1 MGVGLVR
8 KGATGSVSHSQG
20 TPTLAL
26 RDTYGATYSF
36 IEQGNVVL
44 LNVGSQSQPTTPAA
58 GNLVFFS
65 KSRADKMIG
74 SVIGPSGI
82 DFNIQNALFG
92 STVIRWVPSAGT
104 NIQMNPTGAPGVG
117 SGWGSG
123 WQARNATGA
132 QTHPNKSSTNS
143 MNSLNRALF
152 STTAAI
158 NTSSGIQSINTIVWR
173 GNASGLGGF
182 FFFARFGMV
191 TIGTGARVLIGLSAL
206 NATLTVDPSGINNT
220 IAIIKDAAD
229 TTWQVLIRSAS
240 TSTKQPTGVTITAN
254 QILDIYIHVK
264 PNDTSATFELRNPI
278 AGTSLYS
285 TTLSTGMIDG
295 STFLYA
301 HCQVQASAA
310 SLSALALSQIYIESD
325 V

>member
-20 TPTLAL
+20 TPTLSL

-36 IEQGNVVL
+36 IEQGHVTLVTS
-44 LNVGSQSQPTTPAA
+44 GSQPATPAA

-65 KSRADKMIG
+65 KSRAGRIIG
-74 SVIGPSGI
+74 SVVGPSGV
-82 DFNIQNALFG
+82 DYNIQNSFMG
-92 STVIRWVPSAGT
+92 STIIRWVPGATNVVSIFWGAGWT
-104 NIQMNPTGAPGVG
+104 
-117 SGWGSG
+117 
-123 WQARNATGA
+123 ARNVTGA
-132 QTHPNKSSTNS
+132 QTHPAKASTNS
-143 MNSLNRALF
+143 MTSLNRALF

-158 NTSSGIQSINTIVWR
+158 NTSSGIQSTDSIVWR
-173 GNASGLGGF
+173 GNATSLGGF

-206 NATLTVDPSGINNT
+206 NATLTADPSTGVNNT

-240 TSTKQPTGVTITAN
+240 TLTKQNTSVTITAN
-254 QILDIYIHVK
+254 QVLDIYIHVK
-264 PNDTSATFELRNPI
+264 PNDTSATFELRDPI

-285 TTLSTGMIDG
+285 VTLTTGMIDG
-295 STFLYA
+295 TTFLYA

-310 SLSALALSQIYIESD
+310 SLSALALSQMYVEAD

>member
-26 RDTYGATYSF
+26 RDTYGATFSF
-36 IEQGNVVL
+36 IEQDQLTLVSSG
-44 LNVGSQSQPTTPAA
+44 SQPTTPAA
-58 GNLVFFS
+58 GDLVFFP
-65 KSRADKMIG
+65 KSRAGKIIG
-74 SVIGPSGI
+74 AVVGPSGV
-82 DFNIQNALFG
+82 DYNLQNSFMG
-92 STVIRWVPSAGT
+92 STIIRWVPGATTVVSIFWGAGWT
-104 NIQMNPTGAPGVG
+104 T
-117 SGWGSG
+117 
-123 WQARNATGA
+123 RNVTGA
-132 QTHPNKSSTNS
+132 QSHPAKSSTNS
-143 MNSLNRALF
+143 MTSLNRALF

-158 NTSSGIQSINTIVWR
+158 NTSSGIQSTDSIVWR
-173 GNASGLGGF
+173 GNATSLGGF

-264 PNDTSATFELRNPI
+264 PNDTSATFELRDPI

-285 TTLSTGMIDG
+285 VTLTTGMIDG
-295 STFLYA
+295 TTFLYA

-310 SLSALALSQIYIESD
+310 SLSALALSQMYVEAD